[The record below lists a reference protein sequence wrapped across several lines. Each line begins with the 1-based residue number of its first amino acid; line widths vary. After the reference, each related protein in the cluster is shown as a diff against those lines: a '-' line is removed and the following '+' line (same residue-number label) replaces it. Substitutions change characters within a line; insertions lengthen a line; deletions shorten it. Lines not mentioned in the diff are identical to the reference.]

1 MTFLLKDDFLE
12 VILNSPK
19 TRNALSVTHARELKS
34 FLKNKNLRGLILRS
48 VGPVF
53 CSGGDLG
60 EYARLSTKA
69 QGTRMNREIS
79 EALSTLAHFPAP
91 KLALVDGDC
100 YGGGVE
106 LISCCDWIVSTP
118 KSFFALW
125 QRRMTLSFGW
135 GGYQRLK
142 TRMSESAIK
151 AWIQSGDTKS
161 SYWAQSQ
168 GLINDIIHE
177 KNVIEYLEQWKA
189 QQLLLTTSS
198 FTSIQRLTGTNER
211 TLFDKLWWSKEH
223 LQKLKSKGNRK

>member
-1 MTFLLKDDFLE
+1 MKFLLKDDFLE
-12 VILNSPK
+12 VILSSPK

-34 FLKNKNLRGLILRS
+34 FLKTKNLRGLILRS
-48 VGPVF
+48 DGPVF

-60 EYARLSTKA
+60 EYARLNTKA
-69 QGTRMNREIS
+69 QGVKINREIS
-79 EALSTLAHFPAP
+79 EALAGLARFPLP

-135 GGYQRLK
+135 GGYQRLQM
-142 TRMSESAIK
+142 RMSESVIK

-177 KNVIEYLEQWKA
+177 KNKVEYVERWKQ
-189 QQLLLTTSS
+189 QQLQLTTKS
-198 FTSIQRLTGTNER
+198 FESIQKLTSRNER
-211 TLFDKLWWSKEH
+211 ILFDQLWWSKEH